1 MNLQM
6 STLVQWT
13 MALIVVTIAAMLGK
27 ADAGVA
33 SGHGHLQTSG
43 FEGAAWYG
51 RDAGAGGFAGASL
64 VSPLASSGFASPY
77 GAIGGNYGTGLR
89 FLPSGGSAGFGG
101 FGASG
106 KGTGNHLSASTG
118 SVYGGK

>member
-33 SGHGHLQTSG
+33 S
-43 FEGAAWYG
+43 
-51 RDAGAGGFAGASL
+51 
-64 VSPLASSGFASPY
+64 
-77 GAIGGNYGTGLR
+77 
-89 FLPSGGSAGFGG
+89 
-101 FGASG
+101 
-106 KGTGNHLSASTG
+106 
-118 SVYGGK
+118 